1 MNEKVSAQL
10 GVFAPFI
17 GYTSIAI
24 SILLSPWF
32 RWDKN
37 ALSDLGHSVNSSVAS
52 IFNGGLLL
60 TGFLLLL
67 YSVGALNRHAKWTSF
82 FLTVCAFSLQIV
94 AVFDEVYGRLH
105 FLASVF
111 FFISLVPAS
120 LSYALEK
127 RSLLAIGGLVIALAA
142 WLLYWTRTYSA
153 GIAVPE
159 TISTSTVMPWIL
171 SSAVKTYHENK
182 DLGSQPKQD

>member
-10 GVFAPFI
+10 GILSPLV
-17 GYTSIAI
+17 GYASVLL

-32 RWDKN
+32 GWEKN
-37 ALSDLGHSVNSSVAS
+37 ALSDLGHSIDSSVAP

-60 TGFLLLL
+60 TGFTLLL
-67 YSVGALNRHAKWTSF
+67 YSAGALNRHAKWTSY
-82 FLTVCAFSLQIV
+82 FLTVCAFSLQLV
-94 AVFDEVYGRLH
+94 AAFDEVYGRLH

-111 FFISLVPAS
+111 FFVSLVPAS

-127 RSLLAIGGLVIALAA
+127 RSLLAVAGLVVALTS

-153 GIAVPE
+153 GVAVPE
-159 TISTSTVMPWIL
+159 TLSTLAVLPWVL
-171 SSAVKTYHENK
+171 SSAVKAYRGK
-182 DLGSQPKQD
+182 KA